1 MVKPNKNSQ
10 ESTAMNAAPTS
21 LNLSPEAQ
29 RVLEAHLNFA
39 LAGPGLMA
47 GVVAT
52 YVFAA
57 IMTVAVLGAVVW
69 GISYALETG
78 NPLALLL
85 LGLLL
90 FLAVPYITV
99 LNANRLLKARRAQ
112 G

>member
-52 YVFAA
+52 
-57 IMTVAVLGAVVW
+57 
-69 GISYALETG
+69 
-78 NPLALLL
+78 
-85 LGLLL
+85 
-90 FLAVPYITV
+90 VP
-99 LNANRLLKARRAQ
+99 A